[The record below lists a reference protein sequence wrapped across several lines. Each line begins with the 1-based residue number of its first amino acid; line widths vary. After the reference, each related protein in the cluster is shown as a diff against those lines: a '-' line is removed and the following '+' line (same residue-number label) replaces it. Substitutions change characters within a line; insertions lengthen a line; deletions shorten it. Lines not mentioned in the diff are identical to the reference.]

1 MIFIKENSMKN
12 IFELSQDEKNSIRGL
27 HESYKHKPGTKL
39 IWEQDTITQ
48 QSSEIDVYY
57 FGTPGPKTEK
67 IYHDGNK
74 IYYFDGENN
83 IEIWNKDAVVSYA
96 FNASNKKLEI
106 LNPLMIAQENLQQ
119 LFKYY
124 LVKSFGPLE
133 YMWETQKLPTYYM
146 IMFGDSGKMFLNAV
160 APILVTKQKAKE
172 ESLQKAG
179 NNNGYYYANYK
190 QSYVSLKGGNAL
202 IAEIGF
208 GKQISSNKPTP
219 PIPDIQAPNNFT
231 FELQDPFNFDSDVLT
246 EKGIKDLNNQ
256 LINLRKF
263 LINSFRLGKLS
274 DILNSPITLLGYAS
288 SDADPLSKDGGNLP
302 ACSKNGKGIGPRGE
316 YDKCLSQERANRIKE
331 KFDETLQSIKIV
343 RGREPELIKD
353 IFPSAVTNWV
363 KAKGM
368 GQDSSKSGIDW
379 TTPHTPI
386 ETSAD
391 RRVDMTPPTIT
402 VEGVLK

>member
-96 FNASNKKLEI
+96 FNASDKKLEI

-119 LFKYY
+119 LFKYF

-133 YMWETQKLPTYYM
+133 YKWESQKLPTYYM
-146 IMFGDSGKMFLNAV
+146 IMFGDSDKMFLNAV

-172 ESLQKAG
+172 EGLQKAG

-190 QSYVSLKGGNAL
+190 ESYVSLKGENAL

-208 GKQISSNKPTP
+208 GKQISGNKPTP
-219 PIPDIQAPNNFT
+219 TPDIPAPRKYT
-231 FELQDPFNFDSDVLT
+231 FMLQDPFEFDSDVLT
-246 EKGIKDLNNQ
+246 EKGIKELNSQ
-256 LINLRKF
+256 LDNLRVF
-263 LINSFRLGKLS
+263 LSEAFKIGKLS
-274 DILNSPITLLGYAS
+274 DVINKPITLLGYAS
-288 SDADPLSKDGGNLP
+288 SDANPSDKDGGNLP

-316 YDKCLSQERANRIKE
+316 YDKCLSQQRANRIKE
-331 KFDETLQSIKIV
+331 KIDGFLNTIEIV
-343 RGREPELIKD
+343 RGGKPELIKN
-353 IFPSAVTNWV
+353 IFPSAVANWV
-363 KAKGM
+363 KAQGM
-368 GQDSSKSGIDW
+368 GQDSSKSGINW
-379 TTPHTPI
+379 ETPHEPNQTA
-386 ETSAD
+386 AD
-391 RRVDMTPPTIT
+391 RRVEMNPPIINL
-402 VEGVLK
+402 EG